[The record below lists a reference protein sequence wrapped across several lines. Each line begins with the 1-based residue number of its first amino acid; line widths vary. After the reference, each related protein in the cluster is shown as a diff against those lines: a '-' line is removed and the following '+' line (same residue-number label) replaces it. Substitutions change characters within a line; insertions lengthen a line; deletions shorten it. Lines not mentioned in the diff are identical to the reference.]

1 MIEAQF
7 ATDHLDNYCLQ
18 IKAHTNWAY
27 AEHSRERLSS
37 ILDNPNIHEVIL
49 IYENKEEDGCC
60 L

>member
-18 IKAHTNWAY
+18 IKGHTNWAY
-27 AEHSRERLSS
+27 AENCRTRLSS

-49 IYENKEEDGCC
+49 IYEKKEEQF
-60 L
+60 